1 MSKRETDMM
10 LGQCHYCGQSQM
22 VNAADSEDA
31 ARQVSAICKCE
42 AAERERQRR
51 SVDEMLRSVFSAP
64 EGRAG
69 ELCAMPDEETMTL
82 IRSACDNIT
91 DGRIGRTMIRL
102 PYSRQLVIRGYID
115 HIEIHLSQTSSMSAS
130 SKDYYSYKP
139 EDVTDN
145 GAQA

>member
-10 LGQCHYCGQSQM
+10 LGQCRHCGQSQM

-42 AAERERQRR
+42 GAERQRR
-51 SVDEMLRSVFSAP
+51 SVDEMLRSVFSAT
-64 EGRAG
+64 EGRAD
-69 ELCAMPDEETMTL
+69 ELCAMPDEETMQL

-139 EDVTDN
+139 EDADH